1 MHGANELRVLLAA
14 CLVVALGG
22 CTGSALDDG
31 DSADV
36 GLFVQTMTVP
46 PVTTSPSPDC
56 TTPVFTVPNATATL
70 LNQPKNAS
78 ATSPF
83 QDVILQDVVISYQWD
98 DEAAPGGITPTRVV
112 AISGTVQ
119 VGKTGTVQFI
129 PIFLGD
135 LTPDREGHSANLTLT
150 FRGRTFEGRP
160 VASPPSDTAGTVLS
174 VNACIG
180 A

>member
-1 MHGANELRVLLAA
+1 MHGTSKLRVLLAA
-14 CLVVALGG
+14 CLVAALGG

-31 DSADV
+31 ESADV
-36 GLFVQTMTVP
+36 GLFVQTLTIP

-56 TTPVFTVPNATATL
+56 TTPVFTVGNATATL
-70 LNQPKNAS
+70 LNQPKNAT
-78 ATSPF
+78 AASPF
-83 QDVILQDVVISYQWD
+83 QDVILQDVVITYQWD
-98 DEAAPGGITPTRVV
+98 DEAAPGGITPTRVM

-129 PIFLGD
+129 PILLGD
-135 LTPDREGHSANLTLT
+135 LTPDREGHGANLTLT

-160 VASPPSDTAGTVLS
+160 VASPPSGTAGTVLS
-174 VNACIG
+174 VASCVG